1 MHTAAGGRIGWA
13 IGFTGLGVG
22 ASRFGALAALDLLLG
37 RTTERTG
44 LTMVR
49 RQPIPFPPEPL
60 RWAVIQF
67 TKRALVREDA
77 TGHRGIWLR
86 ALDRLGVGFDT

>member
-1 MHTAAGGRIGWA
+1 
-13 IGFTGLGVG
+13 VG

-37 RTTERTG
+37 RHTERTA
-44 LTMVR
+44 LALVR
-49 RQPIPFPPEPL
+49 HQPIPFPPEPL
-60 RWAVIQF
+60 RWAVIQY

-77 TGHRGIWLR
+77 TGHRGPWLR